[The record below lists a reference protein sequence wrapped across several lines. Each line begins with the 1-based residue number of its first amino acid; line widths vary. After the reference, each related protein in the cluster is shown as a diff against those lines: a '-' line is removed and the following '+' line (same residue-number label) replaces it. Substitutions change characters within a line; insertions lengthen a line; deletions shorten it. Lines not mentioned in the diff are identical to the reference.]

1 MDCCNCCTSTLN
13 LGCYSPCVT
22 ALDLT
27 AVVGIGDA
35 GTWRLEF
42 DFGRLVIAFESVF
55 AEGDPIIFRLTDLN
69 EFYTYNGLIRK
80 PDGTVLNF
88 TVAAVIYDCLQLTT
102 KIGAS
107 DTIII
112 NATI

>member
-1 MDCCNCCTSTLN
+1 MNCCNCCTSTLN

-22 ALDLT
+22 SLDLT

-42 DFGRLVIAFESVF
+42 DFGRLVIAFESVL
-55 AEGDPIIFRLTDLN
+55 AEGDPIVFTLANLN

-80 PDGTVLNF
+80 PDGTILNF
-88 TVAAVIYDCLQLTT
+88 TVAGLIYDCLQLTT

-107 DTIII
+107 YTIII

>member
-22 ALDLT
+22 SLDLT

-42 DFGRLVIAFESVF
+42 DFGRLVIAFESVLV
-55 AEGDPIIFRLTDLN
+55 EGEQIIFRLTDLN

-88 TVAAVIYDCLQLTT
+88 TVAAVVYDCLQLTT